1 MAIRWIDLSQPI
13 YNGMP
18 QAGVLDKP
26 QLAPKRID
34 IGQPDMLIQITNCSF
49 ATHTGTHIDAPLHFF
64 PGGKALDDYPLEA
77 FAGPGRLLRVSK
89 EPFGVITREDLEN
102 AGEEV
107 RRGDVV
113 LIRTGW
119 GAKYGQPDYETSP
132 SLGEDAARWLV
143 ERGVRIMGIDSL
155 TPEFAYPKRPKGY
168 AFPIH
173 RILLGNGVFV
183 IEHLNLE
190 RLSITRNMTVA
201 AFPLPIRGA
210 DGAPARVFAMV
221 EEPA

>member
-18 QAGVLDKP
+18 RAGLLDV
-26 QLAPKRID
+26 PKLTPKQID
-34 IGQPDMLIQITNCSF
+34 IGQPDMTVQITDMSF

-64 PGGKALDDYPLEA
+64 PGGKTLDDYPLEA
-77 FAGPGRLLRVSK
+77 FVGPGRLLRVSK
-89 EPFGVITREDLEN
+89 EPFGVIAREDLIN

-107 RRGDVV
+107 RPGDVV

-143 ERGVRIMGIDSL
+143 ECGARIMGIDTL
-155 TPEFAYPKRPKGY
+155 TPELAYPKRPKGY

-173 RILLGNGVFV
+173 RILLGNGVLI

-190 RLSITRNMTVA
+190 RLPVAPRMTVA

-210 DGAPARVFAMV
+210 DGAPARVVGMV
-221 EEPA
+221 EESP